1 MNGYNFSFAT
11 ILLAALAGLIYLANL
26 GSMAAIVTLAIL
38 LTILLIGLG
47 AGIAWLSI
55 NLMGRQEERRFRD
68 NVSENIGI
76 MKQMQSL
83 QNAQNQTLMSQ
94 LSTVAKLPAPA
105 PGVDLSTA
113 LDITDGVFSELGD

>member
-26 GSMAAIVTLAIL
+26 GSMAAIVTLAVL

-76 MKQMQSL
+76 MKQMQTL
-83 QNAQNQTLMSQ
+83 QNQQNQTLMSQ
-94 LSTVAKLPAPA
+94 LSTVAKLPAPV
-105 PGVDLSTA
+105 PGPDLSAA
-113 LDITDGVFSELGD
+113 LEITDGVFSELGE